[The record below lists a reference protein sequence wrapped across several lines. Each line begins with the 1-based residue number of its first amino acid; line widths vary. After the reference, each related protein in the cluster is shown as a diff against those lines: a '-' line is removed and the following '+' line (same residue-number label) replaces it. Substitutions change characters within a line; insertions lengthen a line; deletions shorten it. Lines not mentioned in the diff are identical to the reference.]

1 MKETGKPSPMTP
13 ESILASAR
21 AQMQVAFNRARAG
34 DQGELN
40 RLRTQSNQDEII
52 TKAQSMASPALDDHQ
67 IREFGR
73 ILSVKDESQ
82 IYNPSG

>member
-34 DQGELN
+34 DQG
-40 RLRTQSNQDEII
+40 
-52 TKAQSMASPALDDHQ
+52 
-67 IREFGR
+67 
-73 ILSVKDESQ
+73 
-82 IYNPSG
+82 